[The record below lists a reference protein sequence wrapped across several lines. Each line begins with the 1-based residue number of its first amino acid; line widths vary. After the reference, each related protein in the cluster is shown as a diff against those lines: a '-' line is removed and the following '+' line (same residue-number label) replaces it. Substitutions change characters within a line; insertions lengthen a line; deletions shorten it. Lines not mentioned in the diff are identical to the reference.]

1 MSNALRRNAI
11 KDIFDSYE
19 LSHKKLNEDFAIFK
33 DKIDNEIALEDEHA
47 SKLAELTSMINSQK
61 LGDVKMHLADLGMQV
76 QHHID
81 DYQEKVSANNR
92 TVDSIYEN
100 NKQSLSEVCNIKR
113 IIDDL
118 DSEICKFLDYMDRN
132 APAPNELLFDTGSA
146 DQKWIGAE
154 EVTFA
159 YTPAKS
165 VVVNEIRFALL
176 DRPYV
181 KVKVGDTYEPQ
192 YVDEPKI
199 TMCIDGYMLHVRN
212 VEITDAGGAHGDAH
226 DMIVR
231 TESSVMLADREYVFK
246 LASSCTLNLQMAQ
259 QQTGGDACN
268 RGDAYIP
275 AARFYGCDAK

>member
-146 DQKWIGAE
+146 NQKWIGAE

-165 VVVNEIRFALL
+165 VVVNEVRFALL

-199 TMCIDGYMLHVRN
+199 TMCIDGYLLQVRN
-212 VEITDAGGAHGDAH
+212 VEITDAHGDAH

-231 TESSVMLADREYVFK
+231 TESSVLLADREYVIK
-246 LASSCTLNLQMAQ
+246 LASNCTFNIQMAQ
-259 QQTGGDACN
+259 QPT
-268 RGDAYIP
+268 GDAYIP